1 MKIILDY
8 AILIDVLFHVEES
21 PMKKLSIVVPCYNEQ
36 ETIYPFLEETQKIEA
51 KMKDQLIFDYIFVN
65 DGSKDESLKVLRD
78 VAKRFTNVH
87 YLSFSRNFGKE
98 AGLLAGLEAADGDFI
113 TVMDADLQDPP
124 ELLIDMYEKIKEGYD
139 VVGTRR
145 ADRKGEPVIR
155 SFFSKMFYKIINAVS
170 DTEMV
175 DGARDFRLMTRQ
187 VVDSILELGEVNR
200 FSKGIFS
207 WVGFDVTY
215 IAYENRERVAGETS
229 WSFWSLLKYSMEG
242 FINFSEAPLDL
253 SLWAGAISFIVSIL
267 GILFIII
274 RKLTIGGSVSGW
286 ASLVCIILFIGGI
299 QLLALGIIGKY
310 ISKIFLETKKRPV
323 YIVKE
328 KG

>member
-1 MKIILDY
+1 MS
-8 AILIDVLFHVEES
+8 LI
-21 PMKKLSIVVPCYNEQ
+21 SIVVPAYNE
-36 ETIYPFLEETQKIEA
+36 EKALPFFYEEICKVRKTLSSEKFEI
-51 KMKDQLIFDYIFVN
+51 IFVE
-65 DGSKDESLKVLRD
+65 DGSKDATLDILKLLASKDKD
-78 VAKRFTNVH
+78 VK
-87 YLSFSRNFGKE
+87 YISFSRNFGKE
-98 AGLLAGLEAADGDFI
+98 PAIYAGLKKSKGDYVV
-113 TVMDADLQDPP
+113 VMDADLQDPP

-187 VVDSILELGEVNR
+187 VVDSILKLGEVNR

-253 SLWAGAISFIVSIL
+253 SLWAGAVSFIVSIL

-323 YIVKE
+323 YIIKE

>member
-1 MKIILDY
+1 
-8 AILIDVLFHVEES
+8 
-21 PMKKLSIVVPCYNEQ
+21 MKKITVIVPCYNEEQ
-36 ETIYPFLEETQKIEA
+36 SLHFFYEEMERVA
-51 KMKDQLIFDYIFVN
+51 AEMKENTFEYLFVD
-65 DGSKDESLKVLRD
+65 DGSKDRTLECIRELKEKDEKVRY
-78 VAKRFTNVH
+78 V
-87 YLSFSRNFGKE
+87 SFSRNFGKE
-98 AGLLAGLEAADGDFI
+98 AAIYAGLSNASGDYVAI
-113 TVMDADLQDPP
+113 MDADLQDPP
-124 ELLIDMYEKIKEGYD
+124 ELLIEMYQKINEGYD

-207 WVGFDVTY
+207 WVGFNVTY

-229 WSFWSLLKYSMEG
+229 WSFWSLFKYSMEG

-253 SLWAGAISFIVSIL
+253 SLWAGAALFIISIL

>member
-1 MKIILDY
+1 
-8 AILIDVLFHVEES
+8 
-21 PMKKLSIVVPCYNEQ
+21 MKKLSIVVPCYNE
-36 ETIYPFLEETQKIEA
+36 EATVHPFLAETQKVERTMA
-51 KMKDQLIFDYIFVN
+51 GQLVFDYLFVN
-65 DGSKDESLKVLRD
+65 DGSKDQTLQVLRE
-78 VAKRFTNVH
+78 VSQQFANVH

-98 AGLLAGLEAADGDFI
+98 AALLAGLEAADGDLI

-124 ELLIDMYEKIKEGYD
+124 ELLQEMYAKIEEGFD

-145 ADRKGEPVIR
+145 ADRKGEPVLR
-155 SFFSKMFYKIINAVS
+155 SFFARTFYWLVNKIS

-200 FSKGIFS
+200 FSKGLFS
-207 WVGFDVTY
+207 WVGYDVTY
-215 IAYENRERVAGETS
+215 LPYENRERVAGDTS
-229 WSFWSLLKYSMEG
+229 WNFWSLLRYSIDG
-242 FINFSEAPLDL
+242 FINFSEAPLNL
-253 SLWAGAISFIVSIL
+253 ATWAGLASFILSFFAIIFVVHRRL
-267 GILFIII
+267 LF
-274 RKLTIGGSVSGW
+274 GDPVSGW
-286 ASLVCIILFIGGI
+286 ASTISIIMFLGGL

-310 ISKIFLETKKRPV
+310 IAKIFLETKKRPV